1 MRKYCLR
8 RVGCNW
14 WLRKFSKTK
23 FPAGKGVC
31 KSILIVIWIFFG
43 HCQCLLLS
51 VRFIP
56 GPFPTSVN
64 VQPDVVNQRA
74 VRTILK
80 RMSELQSNCIIVTYL
95 QFTSRKIP
103 SVIQWFSLLYK
114 LPLKADTRRKSPNTH
129 YSVTHDTLLSFKK
142 YNKMYCTLNTISGEC
157 KWLIYMYTNDV
168 VYLQSLFCGSCF
180 TAVGWPSF
188 SARCLDVCSSLSD

>member
-1 MRKYCLR
+1 MDKRH
-8 RVGCNW
+8 
-14 WLRKFSKTK
+14 
-23 FPAGKGVC
+23 
-31 KSILIVIWIFFG
+31 IFG
-43 HCQCLLLS
+43 HSQCLLPS

-56 GPFPTSVN
+56 GPSPTSVN

-80 RMSELQSNCIIVTYL
+80 RMSELQNNCCL
-95 QFTSRKIP
+95 FTINVKSRKIP
-103 SVIQWFSLLYK
+103 SVPLWFSLLFK
-114 LPLKADTRRKSPNTH
+114 LPLKADTRRNSPNNN
-129 YSVTHDTLLSFKK
+129 YAVAHDTSLSVKK
-142 YNKMYCTLNTISGEC
+142 YYKMYCTLNTISGEC